1 MTRILDGNEIERIS
15 TVNVVEAE
23 DFCLLKLTLKNI
35 DRILRRMAQGASCEL
50 CSAMSKSFVCHGVLG
65 CNSIFNIIAV
75 IVNAVS
81 PICMATCPRAAAVYL
96 MQPIFWSAVTTH
108 AVSYP
113 VRSGI
118 LQSR

>member
-1 MTRILDGNEIERIS
+1 MTRLLQIPGYFWPEELVMILGPLDYCFSLHEPTR
-15 TVNVVEAE
+15 
-23 DFCLLKLTLKNI
+23 
-35 DRILRRMAQGASCEL
+35 
-50 CSAMSKSFVCHGVLG
+50 